1 MTWSDPA
8 GGDRRPAWDP
18 DATEVLPLPA
28 ATGRWSAPGPD
39 SDITSTR
46 PLPRIDGDAYA
57 PRANTVPPEGHTRR
71 DAVRDARR
79 DARRASK
86 TAKVV
91 WAAAALAA
99 CTTGGIAIGTMTADP
114 ARPAASELP
123 TGPATPAPTPTPTPT
138 SHPPTATAPEPSNGP
153 ASYQVTLETAEAEEA
168 GTDSDVQGR
177 LTDEAGRTS
186 AWTVLDTDGHNDFE
200 ADTRATYVIDVPA
213 AFGRP
218 ASLQLW
224 KGGKDAWAV
233 ESGVRI
239 TGPDGY
245 SALWHPAGASP
256 HLWITGGDAAPD
268 DGSPV
273 FTAYSP
279 NGTLAGERT

>member
-1 MTWSDPA
+1 MTWNNPA

-18 DATEVLPLPA
+18 DATEVLPPPT
-28 ATGRWSAPGPD
+28 ATGRWRAPGPD

-46 PLPRIDGDAYA
+46 PLPGIDGDAYA
-57 PRANTVPPEGHTRR
+57 PRANTVPPEGHT
-71 DAVRDARR
+71 
-79 DARRASK
+79 RRASK

-114 ARPAASELP
+114 AQPAASELP
-123 TGPATPAPTPTPTPT
+123 TGPAAPA
-138 SHPPTATAPEPSNGP
+138 SHSPAATAPEPSNGP
-153 ASYQVTLETAEAEEA
+153 AAYRVTLETADADGA

-186 AWTVLDTDGHNDFE
+186 AWTVLDTDGQNDFE
-200 ADTRATYVIDVPA
+200 ADTRTTYVIDVPA

-233 ESGVRI
+233 ESGARI

-245 SALWHPAGASP
+245 SALWHPAGTSP

-279 NGTLAGERT
+279 DGTLAGERT